1 MIANND
7 DFSDTALEVTCNK
20 CFKTYVVFFKADDY
34 NDWIDTKGFIQD
46 LMPYLS
52 ASERELLLSG
62 TCGECFDKWTQE
74 YVDKT
79 FG

>member
-1 MIANND
+1 MVANND
-7 DFSDTALEVTCNK
+7 DFADTYIDIK
-20 CFKTYVVFFKADDY
+20 CKKCLREFVIFLKTEDY
-34 NDWIDTKGFIQD
+34 NDWIDGKGFIQD

-62 TCGECFDKWTQE
+62 TCGECFDKWIQE